1 MKKLLAAAALAGS
14 LLTFAPVAEA
24 RNLGTQYYET
34 SRGCFKSI
42 EYRDWVPATSYR
54 SGHYRYGSREVS
66 VPCRRYTH
74 SETYH
79 HHHHHYGGRRYYGGY
94 YRPFHF
100 SYGDSN
106 SRFSFGW

>member
-1 MKKLLAAAALAGS
+1 MKKLLAAALAGS
-14 LLTFAPVAEA
+14 LLAFAPSAEA
-24 RNLGTQYYET
+24 RNLGERYFET
-34 SRGCFKSI
+34 SEGCFKSL
-42 EYRDWVPATSYR
+42 EYRDWVPSTRYR
-54 SGHYRYGSREVS
+54 SGHYRYGSREVR

-74 SETYH
+74 TER
-79 HHHHHYGGRRYYGGY
+79 HHHHYHGGY